1 MYFILPFNSFLNPFE
16 RSATAVAPLSTLEQ
30 GFHGKD
36 LVFVGSKV
44 FLYSRSSYLQ
54 FLSIFFKLAT
64 TLISGFFSELVLVGL
79 GFRLIKIGG
88 AIFLKLGHSHYIKV
102 FIPSGLYILGYK
114 KKIVVFGVRPCDVN
128 QLVERLVSFRK
139 PDVYKNKGVQVVGR
153 TFCIKIGKQ
162 K

>member
-1 MYFILPFNSFLNPFE
+1 MYFILPFTSCLNPLE
-16 RSATAVAPLSTLEQ
+16 RTATVVAPLATLKQ

-36 LVFVGSKV
+36 LVFVGSKI

-54 FLSIFFKLAT
+54 FLSIFFKLVT
-64 TLISGFFSELVLVGL
+64 TLISGFFSELILVGL

-88 AIFLKLGHSHYIKV
+88 AVFLKLGHSHYIRV
-102 FIPSGLYILGYK
+102 SIPNGLYILGYK
-114 KKIVVFGVRPCDVN
+114 KKIVVFGVRPGDVN

-153 TFCIKIGKQ
+153 TFRIKIGKQ

>member
-1 MYFILPFNSFLNPFE
+1 MNFILPFNSFLSSSE
-16 RSATAVAPLSTLEQ
+16 RGCISAGPLGGLKQ
-30 GFHGKD
+30 VFYGKD
-36 LVFVGSKV
+36 IVFVDSKV
-44 FLYSRSSYLQ
+44 FLYSRAGYLH

-64 TLISGFFSELVLVGL
+64 TLVSGFFSEILLVGL

-88 AIFLKLGHSHYIKV
+88 CLFLKLGHSHYIKIS
-102 FIPSGLYILGYK
+102 IPSGLYVLGYK
-114 KKIVVFGVRPCDVN
+114 KRLVVFGVRSVDVN

-153 TFCIKIGKQ
+153 TFRLKIGKQ